1 MKRTQVYFD
10 EREYEAVREISFKE
24 RISISALIR
33 RLVDEQLLGR
43 TRRKKKNAAEW
54 LLSMAGTIHD
64 PQPDVAE
71 RHDDYLW
78 GEEA

>member
-1 MKRTQVYFD
+1 VVRAQAYFN
-10 EREYEAVREISFKE
+10 EEEYEAIREVAFRE
-24 RISISALIR
+24 RISISALLR
-33 RLVDEQLLGR
+33 RLVDEQLLNR
-43 TRRKKKNAAEW
+43 PRRKKNAAQW

-64 PQPDVAE
+64 KPDVAQ